1 MSLKSI
7 QELVSIYPEYNF
19 MRNMWEF
26 QNSCFETPF
35 LLPGIRKELS
45 VAVPAGYGNEN
56 GKLRETGYAGRKQK
70 REKFHKRIYHAE
82 APKWLKYAILFGY
95 PVLLFILLHL

>member
-35 LLPGIRKELS
+35 S
-45 VAVPAGYGNEN
+45 VAGYL
-56 GKLRETGYAGRKQK
+56 GKNCQWQYQQVMVMRMES
-70 REKFHKRIYHAE
+70 
-82 APKWLKYAILFGY
+82 
-95 PVLLFILLHL
+95 

>member
-19 MRNMWEF
+19 MRNTWEF

-35 LLPGIRKELS
+35 FLLQAFAGLPAEDQ
-45 VAVPAGYGNEN
+45 AGYGNEN
-56 GKLRETGYAGRKQK
+56 GKLRK
-70 REKFHKRIYHAE
+70 
-82 APKWLKYAILFGY
+82 
-95 PVLLFILLHL
+95 